1 MCNALARSRAI
12 ARACVLLGAAAT
24 ALGLAVT
31 VPPAAVAADGCP
43 NAAVRAQQKA
53 TDLPDCR
60 AYELVNPP
68 GDDIGEV
75 NRVPNVSD
83 DGETAVYSSV
93 VLGNDALGGATS
105 SISVARRGPGGWTSA
120 SADPRS
126 AGALPDNSNLGLT
139 EVIAFSLD
147 YRKALV
153 SSSLPVLDSD
163 QETLEDYYRV
173 DVGLGTSTL
182 MTPGLISYPFSP
194 LGSSLDLDRV
204 VFNVIAD
211 ASEVGIYSYDGTTR
225 QLLSIDENGVPF
237 PSPNAAGK
245 AADRGLGVGVGLG
258 SHQPSVERGGVHAIS
273 DDAMRVY
280 FYGSVQ
286 FEPEIGL
293 AGSLYLN
300 DHGTSIPIS
309 ASKRTGDVG
318 TMHSARFISATH
330 DGSQVFFNS
339 LAQLTDA
346 ATPGGGIYRYD
357 VTQDVLTQIT
367 PDAGDPNGLHLL
379 GGMASDDQ
387 THLYFTSTSAL
398 APGATAGLNNAYVW
412 TEADDVRFIA
422 TVGSTDLIQRVTPD
436 GRFALI
442 LSSESVGGAPNAGN
456 PALYRWDNTTRE
468 LTCVSCRPDGSPSQ
482 GTAKIDDQG
491 YGVPNAPNYHNRALT
506 TDGSVLFM
514 STDRI
519 VARDQT
525 SAQDVYLYRDGRA
538 SLLTAGSGDSDS
550 YAGDIS
556 DDAENAFVVTRSA
569 LLAAD
574 QDPEE
579 DDVYDVRVDGGF
591 LAPPPPRAPCRGD
604 DCQVPARP
612 APAPVEAAT
621 SRPARSGNAPPVKT
635 VRRLSATRLTAS
647 QRSTLAR
654 TGRVAVSVRVTGG
667 GTVALRGRGRIAGKT
682 ATAGTGRATVLKLR
696 STTVKVTFR
705 LTTAARRELARKKR
719 LTFTLQTR
727 LGGASKAITSTVRLS
742 RR

>member
-12 ARACVLLGAAAT
+12 ARACVLLGAATT
-24 ALGLAVT
+24 ALGLTVT
-31 VPPAAVAADGCP
+31 VPSAAVAADGCP

-68 GDDIGEV
+68 GNDIGEV

-83 DGETAVYSSV
+83 DGETAVYNSV
-93 VLGNDALGGATS
+93 VLGNDAFGGATS

-126 AGALPDNSNLGLT
+126 AGALPDNTNIVALT
-139 EVIAFSLD
+139 EAIAFSSD
-147 YRKALV
+147 YSKALV
-153 SSSLPVLDSD
+153 NSSLPVLESD
-163 QETLEDYYRV
+163 HDIFDDYYRV
-173 DVGLGTSTL
+173 DVGRGTSTS
-182 MTPGLISYPFSP
+182 MTSDLVSYPFSP
-194 LGSSLDLDRV
+194 LGASPDLNRIVFDV
-204 VFNVIAD
+204 VND
-211 ASEVGIYSYDGTTR
+211 ASEIGIYSYDGTTR
-225 QLLSIDENGVPF
+225 RLLSVDENGDPF
-237 PSPNAAGK
+237 SSPTPAGK

-258 SHQPSVERGGVHAIS
+258 SHRPFVERGGVHAVS
-273 DDAMRVY
+273 DDAQRVY
-280 FYGSVQ
+280 FYGSAQ
-286 FEPEIGL
+286 FTPEI
-293 AGSLYLN
+293 AGTLYLN

-309 ASKRTGDVG
+309 ASKRTGDGG
-318 TMHSARFISATH
+318 TMYLARFISATH
-330 DGSQVFFNS
+330 DGSQVFFGS
-339 LAQLTDA
+339 LAQLTDD

-357 VTQDVLTQIT
+357 VTRDVLTQIT
-367 PDAGDPNGLHLL
+367 PDAGDPNGLQLV

-422 TVGSTDLIQRVTPD
+422 TVGSTDLIHRVTPD

-442 LSSESVGGAPNAGN
+442 LSSESIGGVPNAGN
-456 PALYRWDNTTRE
+456 PALYRWDDTTRE

-482 GTAKIDDQG
+482 GIAKIDDQG
-491 YGVPNAPNYHNRALT
+491 YGIPNAPNYHNRALT
-506 TDGSVLFM
+506 TDGSVVFM

-519 VARDQT
+519 VAHDQT
-525 SAQDVYLYRDGRA
+525 NAQDVYMYRDGRA
-538 SLLTAGSGDSDS
+538 SLLTAGTGDSDS
-550 YAGDIS
+550 YAGDVS
-556 DDAENAFVVTRSA
+556 DDAKNVFVVTRAA
-569 LLAAD
+569 LVAAD

-591 LAPPPPRAPCRGD
+591 LEPPPASDPCRGD
-604 DCQVPARP
+604 DCQGPARP
-612 APAPVEAAT
+612 APAPALPAT
-621 SRPARSGNAPPVKT
+621 SRPGRSGNASPGKT
-635 VRRLSATRLTAS
+635 VKKLSLSRLTAA

-654 TGRVAVSVRVTGG
+654 TGKVAVSVHVTGG
-667 GTVALRGRGRIAGKT
+667 GTISLRGRGRIAGKT
-682 ATAGTGRATVLKLR
+682 ATAGTGRATVLKLG

-705 LTTAARRELARKKR
+705 LTTAARRELSRKKR

-727 LGGASKAITSTVRLS
+727 LGGAAKAITSTVRLS

>member
-1 MCNALARSRAI
+1 MCNAPAWSRVV
-12 ARACVLLGAAAT
+12 ARACVLLGAAT
-24 ALGLAVT
+24 IALGLAVAL
-31 VPPAAVAADGCP
+31 PSAAVAADGCP

-53 TDLPDCR
+53 TDLADCR

-93 VLGNDALGGATS
+93 VLGNDAFGGATS

-126 AGALPDNSNLGLT
+126 AGALPDSTNIVAQT
-139 EVIAFSLD
+139 EVIAFSSD
-147 YRKALV
+147 YTKALV
-153 SSSLPVLDSD
+153 NSSLPVLDD
-163 QETLEDYYRV
+163 DDIYDDYYRV
-173 DVGLGTSTL
+173 DVGRGTSTL
-182 MTPGLISYPFSP
+182 MTPGLVSYPFSP
-194 LGSSLDLDRV
+194 LGASPDLDRLVFDV
-204 VFNVIAD
+204 VAD
-211 ASEVGIYSYDGTTR
+211 PTEVGIYSYDGTTR
-225 QLLSIDENGVPF
+225 RLLSVDENGTPF
-237 PSPNAAGK
+237 TSPTAAGK

-258 SHQPSVERGGVHAIS
+258 SHRPSVERGGVHAVS
-273 DDAMRVY
+273 DDTQRVY
-280 FYGSVQ
+280 FYGSAQ

-293 AGSLYLN
+293 AGTLYLN

-318 TMHSARFISATH
+318 TVYSARFISATH

-357 VTQDVLTQIT
+357 VTDDVLTQIT
-367 PDAGDPNGLHLL
+367 PDANDPNGLHLV

-398 APGATAGLNNAYVW
+398 TPGATAGLSNAYVW
-412 TEADDVRFIA
+412 TEAEGVRFIA
-422 TVGSTDLIQRVTPD
+422 TVGSADLIDRVTPD

-442 LSSESVGGAPNAGN
+442 LSSESIGGAPNNGN
-456 PALYRWDNTTRE
+456 PALYRWDDGTRR
-468 LTCVSCRPDGSPSQ
+468 LTCVSCRPDGSSSQ
-482 GTAKIDDQG
+482 GAAKLDDQG
-491 YGVPNAPNYHNRALT
+491 YGMPNAPNFHNRALT
-506 TDGSVLFM
+506 TDGSVVFM

-519 VARDQT
+519 AARDQT
-525 SAQDVYLYRDGRA
+525 NAQDVYMYRDGRV
-538 SLLTAGSGDSDS
+538 SLLTAGTGDSDS
-550 YAGDIS
+550 YAGDVS
-556 DDAENAFVVTRSA
+556 DDAKNVFVVTRAA
-569 LLAAD
+569 LVAAD

-579 DDVYDVRVDGGF
+579 HDVYDVRVDGGF
-591 LAPPPPRAPCRGD
+591 QEPPPPSDPCRGD
-604 DCQVPARP
+604 DCQGPARP
-612 APAPVEAAT
+612 APAPALPAT
-621 SRPARSGNAPPVKT
+621 SSPGRSGNAPPAKT
-635 VRRLSATRLTAS
+635 VKKLSLPRLTAA

-654 TGRVAVSVRVTGG
+654 TGKVTVSVQVTGG
-667 GTVALRGRGRIAGKT
+667 GDVSLRGRGRIAGKT
-682 ATAGTGRATVLKLR
+682 ATAGTGRATVLKLG

-705 LTTAARRELARKKR
+705 LTTAARRELSRKKR

-727 LGGASKAITSTVRLS
+727 LGGASKAATSTVRLS